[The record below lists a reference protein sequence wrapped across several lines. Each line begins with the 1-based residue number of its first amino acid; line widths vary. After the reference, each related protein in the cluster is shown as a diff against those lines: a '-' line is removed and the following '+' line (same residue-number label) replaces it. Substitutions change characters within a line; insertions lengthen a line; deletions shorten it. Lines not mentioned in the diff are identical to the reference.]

1 MISSSKQGFK
11 GEVGQIFQKTL
22 APVCLDSVH
31 VFQHIIRGRRV
42 KMEGKAPHIANSEQK
57 CVQFQKEQHAFS
69 PSLGRHPQRTIK
81 NPSTFIEATFFPWE
95 KDSFFFSFL
104 LLFICAYKAWVISPP
119 CPHPL
124 PYHPLHPLPLLP
136 TPSIP
141 SRNYFALISN
151 FVVERV

>member
-1 MISSSKQGFK
+1 MSMGD
-11 GEVGQIFQKTL
+11 L
-22 APVCLDSVH
+22 
-31 VFQHIIRGRRV
+31 
-42 KMEGKAPHIANSEQK
+42 
-57 CVQFQKEQHAFS
+57 
-69 PSLGRHPQRTIK
+69 
-81 NPSTFIEATFFPWE
+81 STFFF
-95 KDSFFFSFL
+95 FL

-124 PYHPLHPLPLLP
+124 PYHPLCPLPLAP

>member
-1 MISSSKQGFK
+1 LQGRF
-11 GEVGQIFQKTL
+11 V
-22 APVCLDSVH
+22 
-31 VFQHIIRGRRV
+31 
-42 KMEGKAPHIANSEQK
+42 
-57 CVQFQKEQHAFS
+57 FS
-69 PSLGRHPQRTIK
+69 PSFVYLSENLFISVQIYWFYLVHLSITQYQWIWQHKLFLLWLLGALLVGSNASLTYLH
-81 NPSTFIEATFFPWE
+81 
-95 KDSFFFSFL
+95 SFL
-104 LLFICAYKAWVISPP
+104 FIIYLLLICAYKAWVISSP

>member
-1 MISSSKQGFK
+1 MDILTVLILIHEHG
-11 GEVGQIFQKTL
+11 
-22 APVCLDSVH
+22 
-31 VFQHIIRGRRV
+31 
-42 KMEGKAPHIANSEQK
+42 M
-57 CVQFQKEQHAFS
+57 AFIY
-69 PSLGRHPQRTIK
+69 L
-81 NPSTFIEATFFPWE
+81 FIY
-95 KDSFFFSFL
+95 

-124 PYHPLHPLPLLP
+124 PYHPLHPLPLPP